1 MKPGSGGRF
10 QISWRGAVLLASIV
24 SAAFF
29 AMPAAAQ
36 DVIPPRLQIGIG
48 LLPAVIAANKQIS
61 SESADPLPVYLV
73 YQNNRLLAE
82 RLKPGL
88 EKVERIKQRKLEIK
102 SISLDDLLASKPG
115 AAGAIFLAEELDGD
129 LESLIEFVEKQKI
142 LLFSPFKG
150 NVERGVAAG
159 FRVTDKVLPM
169 VNMNALKKSN
179 IQLKA
184 FFLRVAV
191 KHE

>member
-1 MKPGSGGRF
+1 MISGPGEH
-10 QISWRGAVLLASIV
+10 ILNSWRIGIVLAAMLLAALV
-24 SAAFF
+24 AA
-29 AMPAAAQ
+29 PAAAQ
-36 DVIPPRLQIGIG
+36 DALSPRLQIGIG
-48 LLPAVIAANKQIS
+48 ILPAVIAANKQIN
-61 SESADPLPVYLV
+61 SESPQPLKIYLV
-73 YQNNRLLAE
+73 YKNNRHLAE

-88 EKVERIKQRKLEIK
+88 EKVDRIRQRKLEIE
-102 SISLDDLLASKPG
+102 SITLGDLVASEP
-115 AAGAIFLAEELDGD
+115 APASAIFIAESLGED
-129 LESLIEFVEKQKI
+129 LEPLIEFVEQKKV

-150 NVERGVAAG
+150 DVERGVAAG

-169 VNMNALKKSN
+169 VNMTALKQSN